1 MTFQESELYKKALLE
16 YQKEKYE
23 NLLNPK
29 NIITS
34 GDSVYL
40 FYDVKE
46 EVLDDYLQVL
56 IHFKNVQYSDLEE
69 DFPKHLW
76 YELPRKSSF
85 DFMWKKYPCI
95 LLWFDWEIDTMEK
108 NRIPRF

>member
-69 DFPKHLW
+69 DFPKHL
-76 YELPRKSSF
+76 
-85 DFMWKKYPCI
+85 
-95 LLWFDWEIDTMEK
+95 
-108 NRIPRF
+108 

>member
-16 YQKEKYE
+16 YQKEKYD

-34 GDSVYL
+34 WDSVYL

-46 EVLDDYLQVL
+46 EVLDDYLKTL
-56 IHFKNVQYSDLEE
+56 IHFKNVQDNGGEE
-69 DFPKHLW
+69 NFPKHLW
-76 YELPRKSSF
+76 YEIPTKTTF
-85 DFMWKKYPCI
+85 DFMWTKYHCI
-95 LLWFDWEIDTMEK
+95 LLRFDWEIYTMEK